1 MLKYIA
7 ILTAILLTINSSSA
21 IAGWS
26 LLELGQDEK
35 GAFSVSFDKASIK
48 QSGKNKKI
56 WILYNYGEKP
66 VDEIVGEKYLSVK
79 TLYEVNCKEQK
90 FKEINS
96 IYYTGASGK
105 GLIFSDR
112 KFNLEFSDVSPS
124 SLSEV
129 IAKQACK

>member
-1 MLKYIA
+1 MKKL
-7 ILTAILLTINSSSA
+7 LLTILLALISTNA
-21 IAGWS
+21 IAAWS

-66 VDEIVGEKYLSVK
+66 LDEIVGEKYLSVK

-90 FKEINS
+90 IREVNS
-96 IYYTGASGK
+96 IYYTAPLGSG
-105 GLIFSDR
+105 LLFADR
-112 KFNLEFSDVSPS
+112 KYNLEFSDVSPS
-124 SLSEV
+124 SIAEV
-129 IAKQACK
+129 ITKQACKLN

>member
-1 MLKYIA
+1 MKKL
-7 ILTAILLTINSSSA
+7 ILALTLLAASSRA
-21 IAGWS
+21 MGEWS

-48 QSGKNKKI
+48 QSGKNKRI

-79 TLYEVNCKEQK
+79 TLYEVKCKEQK

-96 IYYTGASGK
+96 IYFTGESGK
-105 GLIFSDR
+105 GLIFSNR